1 MNILIHWAVHWLLL
15 PMVFGKNLLTCM
27 APLHGVCVY
36 RHGVGAYVADP
47 LGWHDRAR
55 THFSSYA
62 LSQVTK
68 IPAGPVVFDTALH
81 IARQQEKMGTAM
93 FSNGYISRNPGGDIR
108 PHHYDMN
115 LVYIDQLLN
124 HFNYTGDIELCKKNV
139 ATIKL
144 HLQWEKRNYDADG
157 DGLYDAY
164 AAIWASDALQYS
176 GGGVTHSSAYN
187 YRANKTAAHAGQINW
202 RRWSDV

>member
-1 MNILIHWAVHWLLL
+1 
-15 PMVFGKNLLTCM
+15 
-27 APLHGVCVY
+27 
-36 RHGVGAYVADP
+36 
-47 LGWHDRAR
+47 
-55 THFSSYA
+55 
-62 LSQVTK
+62 
-68 IPAGPVVFDTALH
+68 
-81 IARQQEKMGTAM
+81 M

-115 LVYIDQLLN
+115 LVYIDELLN
-124 HFNYTGDIELCKKNV
+124 HFNYTGDIEFVKKMWP
-139 ATIKL
+139 TIKL

-187 YRANKTAAHAGQINW
+187 YRANKTATMLAKLIGEDGSMYEAEANKILSAMNKNLWLKDKGWFAENKDLMGLQLVHPAAALWTVYHTIDEGAADAKQQYQMLRYVDNYIPHIPVKINGLKMK
-202 RRWSDV
+202 VIIY